1 MSRQPSAALP
11 GAPRL
16 LWSAEPPRSTARPAA
31 AEGDLIEAIG
41 QLRGMLDAQLAH
53 VNHHLVRIGS
63 LIVQP
68 SATSAPPASSE
79 RTRLAAYCLGPFRLA
94 VDGEPIG
101 TWRSSKALALFQY
114 MIGRRRQL
122 VSRDALIEAL
132 WGNSDA
138 LAVNTSLKV
147 AVHALRQALQ
157 QEVGQGGRLEI
168 VTSGSGYRLEAEGLW
183 VDVEEFERSFAL
195 GRSLEAAGH
204 GVEALALFGAA
215 AGLYQGDF
223 LQDVDLDW
231 VTYRRESLRDQ
242 FLYVVGRLARAA
254 LAAGEYQDAIARC
267 QQVLAQDPC
276 HEETYRLLMLCH
288 ARLGQRGRVRSWF
301 ELCAR
306 TLRSELD
313 CTPEAETERI
323 YRLALAG
330 RA

>member
-1 MSRQPSAALP
+1 MAGSSAARP
-11 GAPRL
+11 EAPRL
-16 LWSAEPPRSTARPAA
+16 LWSAEPPPSAPRPGA
-31 AEGDLIEAIG
+31 AEGELLEAIG

-53 VNHHLVRIGS
+53 LNSQLVRIGG

-68 SATSAPPASSE
+68 PAASAQPASPTGS
-79 RTRLAAYCLGPFRLA
+79 RLAAYCLGPFRLV
-94 VDGEPIG
+94 VDAEPVG
-101 TWRSSKALALFQY
+101 PWRSSKALALFQY
-114 MIGRRRQL
+114 MIERRRQL

-132 WGNSDA
+132 WGNPDA
-138 LAVNTSLKV
+138 LATNTSLKV
-147 AVHALRQALQ
+147 AVHSLRQALQ
-157 QEVGQGGRLEI
+157 RDVGAASRLEI
-168 VTSGSGYRLEAEGLW
+168 VTSGSGYRLRAEDLW
-183 VDVEEFERSFAL
+183 VDVEEFEHSFAL

-204 GVEALALFGAA
+204 GVESLALFGVAA
-215 AGLYQGDF
+215 DLYQGDF

-231 VTYRRESLRDQ
+231 VTYRRESLRDKY
-242 FLYVVGRLARAA
+242 LYVVGRLARASI
-254 LAAGEYQDAIARC
+254 AAGDYQDAIARC

-313 CTPEAETERI
+313 CAPEAETERV

-330 RA
+330 RT